1 MKQNAMINQWILQL
15 FLKVLQNKT
24 SQKFNP
30 FLSNLAKIQPQLFLA
45 LTSFLA
51 HAAKILPSW
60 HQSLCRVV
68 IFCENLSPILVLLCG
83 TQLTFVQQ
91 F

>member
-1 MKQNAMINQWILQL
+1 VDSTTFSESLAKQN
-15 FLKVLQNKT
+15 FTKVQSFFVKSGKNST
-24 SQKFNP
+24 P
-30 FLSNLAKIQPQLFLA
+30 ALSGPHI
-45 LTSFLA
+45 FLA